1 VTGGAA
7 MGCLSLT
14 EVVEDLLDAAG
25 SAANGR
31 SARTI
36 HGGSDQAL
44 RQTVIALVRDHAL
57 GEHESPGEA
66 TLQVLRGRVRLSS
79 GEDSVEC
86 GVGDHV
92 VIPDARHDV
101 AALEDAALLLTVV
114 VDPG

>member
-1 VTGGAA
+1 
-7 MGCLSLT
+7 MMECLSLT
-14 EVVEDLLDAAG
+14 EVVEEQLDAAR
-25 SAANGR
+25 SASNGR

-36 HGGSDQAL
+36 HGGADHAL
-44 RQTVIALVRDHAL
+44 RQTVIALVGGNAL

-79 GEDSVEC
+79 GEDSLEC

-101 AALEDAALLLTVV
+101 AALEDSAMLLTVV
-114 VDPG
+114 VDLG